1 MQNLKRCQKGKKRR
15 KDKKGAITLYIA
27 FFIVAIL
34 VIVIA
39 AIFAPMGV
47 LFNSEMYK
55 AGEDILAEANASIQN
70 ISDPTVKAQV
80 QASINSAQAS
90 AQDNI
95 EINANIFQYSW
106 IFILVLAAV
115 MVFLATRTITEY
127 QTGGFV

>member
-1 MQNLKRCQKGKKRR
+1 MFGKRKENKKA
-15 KDKKGAITLYIA
+15 AITLYIA
-27 FFIVAIL
+27 FFVAAVL

-39 AIFAPMGV
+39 AVLAPMGV

-70 ISDPTVKAQV
+70 ISDPVVKAQV

-95 EINANIFQYSW
+95 EVNADIFQYSW

-127 QTGGFV
+127 QQGGFV